1 MKKITTISS
10 LLIFLLV
17 AASCN
22 RENFPCIKGK
32 GSVQTQTRDVN
43 GYSKIEF
50 QTEGTVYI
58 TQDTFYSL
66 KIEAQQN
73 IIDDMQTELNGNAL
87 KIYNKHCL
95 KNHEPIK
102 IYITTP
108 SLDGID
114 LSGSGNLIVSSKIEA
129 SDFDLNVSGSGN
141 IELQDSILTNSISA
155 TISGSGSMKMIAAC
169 NSFTGKI
176 SGSGNITVTGST
188 SSEKFTISGSG
199 NIHSFDLASL
209 TSEITVSGSGTTEV
223 NVADN
228 LDVTVSGS
236 GDVYYKGNPTINTH
250 MSGSGNL
257 IHVN

>member
-1 MKKITTISS
+1 MKRINSIYS
-10 LLIFLLV
+10 LLILV
-17 AASCN
+17 IVTTSCR

-32 GSVQTQTRDVN
+32 GSVQTQTRDVS
-43 GYSKIEF
+43 GYSRIEF

-58 TQDTFYSL
+58 SVDTFYSL

-73 IIDDMQTELNGNAL
+73 IIDDMQTELNGNSL

-129 SDFDLNVSGSGN
+129 TDFDLNVSGSGD
-141 IELQDSILTNSISA
+141 IELQDSLISNSVTT
-155 TISGSGSMKMIAAC
+155 TISGSGSMKMIAVC
-169 NSFTGKI
+169 NSLTGKI
-176 SGSGNITVTGST
+176 SGSGNITVTGAN

-199 NIHSFDLASL
+199 NIHSFDFASL
-209 TSEITVSGSGTTEV
+209 TSEVTVSGSGTTEV

>member
-1 MKKITTISS
+1 MKRIISICS
-10 LLIFLLV
+10 LLILII
-17 AASCN
+17 ATSSCR

-32 GSVQTQTRDVN
+32 GSVQTQSRDVSD
-43 GYSKIEF
+43 YTRIEF

-58 TQDTFYSL
+58 TVDTFYSM

-73 IIDDMQTELNGNAL
+73 IIDDMQTVLNGNSL

-129 SDFDLNVSGSGN
+129 ADFDLSVSGSGD
-141 IELQDSILTNSISA
+141 IELQDSLFSNSVTT
-155 TISGSGSMKMIAAC
+155 TISGSGSMKLIAVC
-169 NSFTGKI
+169 NSLTGKI
-176 SGSGNITVTGST
+176 SGSGNFSVTGNT
-188 SSEKFTISGSG
+188 SLEKFTISGSG
-199 NIHSFDLASL
+199 NIHAFDFFSH
-209 TSEITVSGSGTTEV
+209 TSEVAISGSG
-223 NVADN
+223 NVEINVSDN

>member
-1 MKKITTISS
+1 MKRIISIYS
-10 LLIFLLV
+10 LLILV
-17 AASCN
+17 IVTTSCR

-32 GSVQTQTRDVN
+32 GSVQTQTRDVSS
-43 GYSKIEF
+43 YSRIEF

-58 TQDTFYSL
+58 TVDTFYSM

-73 IIDDMQTELNGNAL
+73 IIDDMQTELNGNSL

-108 SLDGID
+108 SLNGID

-129 SDFDLNVSGSGN
+129 TDFDLNVSGSGD
-141 IELQDSILTNSISA
+141 IELQDSLIANSVTSN
-155 TISGSGSMKMIAAC
+155 ISGSGSMKMIAVC
-169 NSFTGKI
+169 NSLTGKI
-176 SGSGNITVTGST
+176 SGSGNITVKGKT
-188 SSEKFTISGSG
+188 SSEKFTINGSG
-199 NIHSFDLASL
+199 DIHSFDLSSL
-209 TSEITVSGSGTTEV
+209 TAEITVSGSGATEI

-228 LDVTVSGS
+228 LDITVSGS
-236 GDVYYKGNPTINTH
+236 GDLYYKGNPTINSQ
-250 MSGSGNL
+250 MNGSGNL